1 MYTVGFVLIPQVCPR
16 SEKPV
21 YSKGY
26 CIVPEVQ
33 VTLKKKSG
41 AAGAAVW
48 GSWVPLISIFGIP
61 RWARLIN

>member
-33 VTLKKKSG
+33 VTLKKNQVQQELLCG
-41 AAGAAVW
+41 AAGCH
-48 GSWVPLISIFGIP
+48 
-61 RWARLIN
+61 